1 MKYLIIG
8 LGEFGRT
15 LALELTDKL
24 NDVIG
29 IDSNE
34 HRVNYIKDRISLTYI
49 MDATEPLALAELP
62 LKEVDCAIVAIG
74 QSMDSSLRTV
84 AALKENGVANI
95 YARAIDDTHLSIL
108 KAMNIQKIF
117 IPEKYAAQ
125 MYVKNY
131 LSF

>member
-74 QSMDSSLRTV
+74 QSMDASLRTV

-131 LSF
+131 

>member
-49 MDATEPLALAELP
+49 MDATEPLTLAELP

-74 QSMDSSLRTV
+74 QSMDASLRTV
-84 AALKENGVANI
+84 AALKENGVGTI

>member
-74 QSMDSSLRTV
+74 QSMDASLRTV
-84 AALKENGVANI
+84 AALKEDGVANI

-131 LSF
+131 

>member
-24 NDVIG
+24 NAVIG
-29 IDSNE
+29 IASNE
-34 HRVNYIKDRISLTYI
+34 HRVNYIQDRISLTYI
-49 MDATEPLALAELP
+49 MDATGPLALAELP

>member
-8 LGEFGRT
+8 LGEFGKT
-15 LALELTDKL
+15 LAQELTDKF

-34 HRVNYIKDRISLTYI
+34 HRVNSIKERISVTYI

-62 LKEVDCAIVAIG
+62 LKEIDCAIVAIG
-74 QSMDSSLRTV
+74 QSMDASLRTV
-84 AALKENGVANI
+84 AALKENGFKNI
-95 YARAIDDTHLSIL
+95 YARAIDDTHMSIL

-131 LSF
+131 

>member
-8 LGEFGRT
+8 LGEFGST

>member
-131 LSF
+131 MSF